1 MNRESY
7 MKVGYEYARQEI
19 GNSNDKPRKTKTI
32 F

>member
-1 MNRESY
+1 MNRENY

-19 GNSNDKPRKTKTI
+19 ENSNDKSRKTKTI